1 MTLLLTNVFILKP
14 ETELNMFKKEQNRPD
29 FIKQFWKQPG
39 ITGDLCFKWISMLGY
54 IITKNLSE
62 AL

>member
-14 ETELNMFKKEQNRPD
+14 ETKLNMFKKEQNRPD

-39 ITGDLCFKWISMLGY
+39 ITGDLCFNGY
-54 IITKNLSE
+54 LCWATL
-62 AL
+62 